1 MAKIT
6 VVGGINIDIEGSPFE
21 KLKYHDS
28 NPGRINLA
36 FGGVGR
42 NIAENAARLG
52 GDVAMVSVI
61 GDDQMG
67 KAAKM
72 ELEDLGVDTSCI
84 RTLQGRNSAMYLS
97 ILDDRKD
104 MKLALC
110 DMDIIEAIT
119 PAFLEDY
126 RDFIAGSGIIAL
138 DGNLSEELLC
148 CCVEMFRGIPV
159 FFDPVSS
166 AKAVKA
172 RNCLGGFDS
181 IKPNIIEAE
190 ILTGITI
197 DGDEDVRRA
206 ADRLLEKGV
215 KRVFITLNRDGVY
228 YRDSESEGFIR
239 PADNLKIVSATGA
252 GDSFSATILL
262 GSVQQRKTDE
272 IARMGMA
279 AASIAMESGGA
290 VNREMNLKELLRR
303 INKNV

>member
-1 MAKIT
+1 MSEIPHIFLKKHEGNIEMPSCEEKIY
-6 VVGGINIDIEGSPFE
+6 S
-21 KLKYHDS
+21 
-28 NPGRINLA
+28 
-36 FGGVGR
+36 
-42 NIAENAARLG
+42 
-52 GDVAMVSVI
+52 
-61 GDDQMG
+61 
-67 KAAKM
+67 
-72 ELEDLGVDTSCI
+72 
-84 RTLQGRNSAMYLS
+84 
-97 ILDDRKD
+97 
-104 MKLALC
+104 
-110 DMDIIEAIT
+110 
-119 PAFLEDY
+119 EDY

>member
-104 MKLALC
+104 MELALC

-262 GSVQQRKTDE
+262 GSVQQRKTEE

-279 AASIAMESGGA
+279 AASIAMESGRA
-290 VNREMNLKELLRR
+290 VNREMNLQELLRR

>member
-104 MKLALC
+104 MELALC

-228 YRDSESEGFIR
+228 YRDYGSEGFIR

-262 GSVQQRKTDE
+262 GSVQQRKTEE

-279 AASIAMESGGA
+279 AASIAMESGHA
-290 VNREMNLKELLRR
+290 VNREMNLQELLRR

>member
-6 VVGGINIDIEGSPFE
+6 VVGGINIAIEGSPFE

-104 MKLALC
+104 MELALC

>member
-104 MKLALC
+104 MELALC

-166 AKAVKA
+166 TKAVKA

-272 IARMGMA
+272 IARMGIA

>member
-28 NPGRINLA
+28 NPGRNNLA

-104 MKLALC
+104 MELALC

>member
-67 KAAKM
+67 KAAKE

-104 MKLALC
+104 MELALC

>member
-104 MKLALC
+104 MELALC

-159 FFDPVSS
+159 FFDPGSS

>member
-1 MAKIT
+1 MADIT
-6 VVGGINIDIEGSPFE
+6 VVGGINIDIEGSPFG

-104 MKLALC
+104 MELALC

>member
-61 GDDQMG
+61 GDDKMG

-104 MKLALC
+104 MELALC

-166 AKAVKA
+166 TKAVKA

>member
-42 NIAENAARLG
+42 NIAENAERLG

-104 MKLALC
+104 MELALC

-272 IARMGMA
+272 SARMGMA

>member
-67 KAAKM
+67 KAAKE

-84 RTLQGRNSAMYLS
+84 RTLHGRNSAMYLS

-104 MKLALC
+104 MELALC

-119 PAFLEDY
+119 PAFLEEH

-228 YRDSESEGFIR
+228 YRDYGSEGFIR

-262 GSVQQRKTDE
+262 GSVQQRKTEE

-279 AASIAMESGGA
+279 AASIAMESGHA
-290 VNREMNLKELLRR
+290 VNREMNLQELLRR

>member
-97 ILDDRKD
+97 ILDDMKD
-104 MKLALC
+104 MELALC

>member
-28 NPGRINLA
+28 NPGRVNLA

-104 MKLALC
+104 MELALC

>member
-104 MKLALC
+104 MELALC

-166 AKAVKA
+166 TKAVKA

>member
-84 RTLQGRNSAMYLS
+84 RTMQGRNSAMYLS

-104 MKLALC
+104 MELALC

>member
-67 KAAKM
+67 KAANM

-104 MKLALC
+104 MELALC

>member
-104 MKLALC
+104 MELALC

-279 AASIAMESGGA
+279 AASIAMESGRA
-290 VNREMNLKELLRR
+290 VNREMNLQELLRR